1 MMDYLADQSLMLR
14 AVAMVLPLLLAAG
27 LALLL
32 RRAERLDVT
41 TRRLQGVMLGR
52 RANQSAANAF
62 PARLLLGIAGFG
74 RAIAGS
80 GVLSGKALDGIRKQ
94 LAGAGVRGSNAVGLF
109 LGTKIIL
116 AVTFPVL
123 LAATV
128 DVHVSGLMH
137 KMLIVAAAVF
147 GLLLPEFILKSMR
160 KRYLAALESGVPD
173 MLDMLVMCTESGLS
187 LEPALTRVCSEI
199 ASIHPVMARELALTT
214 GELHIMTEPR
224 AAFTNLGER
233 SGLRGL
239 TRLASTLTQTLQY
252 GTPLAPALR
261 SLTTEMR
268 QDMLT
273 RFEERAGRLPSLLT
287 VVMILFILP
296 SLFMIVGGPAVLQ
309 VMQQLR
315 N

>member
-1 MMDYLADQSLMLR
+1 MMAFLADQSVMLR
-14 AVAMVLPLLLAAG
+14 VIITALPLLLALG

-32 RRAERLDVT
+32 RHAERQDVLT
-41 TRRLQGVMLGR
+41 QRLLGVMLGGR
-52 RANQSAANAF
+52 SNRPTDHGV
-62 PARLLLGIAGFG
+62 PARLLRGVARFG

-94 LAGAGVRGSNAVGLF
+94 LASSGIRNGNAVGLF

-116 AVTFPVL
+116 AVTLPMLF
-123 LAATV
+123 AAMV
-128 DVHVSGLMH
+128 DVPGSALLH
-137 KMLIVAAAVF
+137 KLLIVSTAVF
-147 GLLLPEFILKSMR
+147 GLLLPEFVLKFLR
-160 KRYLAALESGVPD
+160 GRYLAALESGLPD

-187 LEPALTRVCSEI
+187 LEPALARVGSEI
-199 ASIHPVMARELALTT
+199 GVIHPVMAKELAITT
-214 GELHIMTEPR
+214 GELQIMTEPR

-239 TRLASTLTQTLQY
+239 SRLASTLTQTLQY

-261 SLTTEMR
+261 SLTAEMR

-296 SLFMIVGGPAVLQ
+296 SLFITVGGPAVLQ
-309 VMQQLR
+309 VLQQLR

>member
-147 GLLLPEFILKSMR
+147 GLLLPEF
-160 KRYLAALESGVPD
+160 
-173 MLDMLVMCTESGLS
+173 MLVMCTESGLS

>member
-1 MMDYLADQSLMLR
+1 MMTYLAEQSLLFQAMLM
-14 AVAMVLPLLLAAG
+14 ALPLLLAVA
-27 LALLL
+27 LAVLL
-32 RRAERLDVT
+32 RRAENRDVT

-52 RANQSAANAF
+52 RADQSAANAF
-62 PARLLLGIAGFG
+62 PTRLLLGIAGFG

-94 LAGAGVRGSNAVGLF
+94 LASSGVRSSNAVGLF

-116 AVTFPVL
+116 AVTFPML

-128 DVHVSGLMH
+128 DVHGSGAMH
-137 KMLIVAAAVF
+137 KILIVAAAVF
-147 GLLLPEFILKSMR
+147 GLLLPEFILKSIR

-187 LEPALTRVCSEI
+187 LEPALARVCSEI
-199 ASIHPVMARELALTT
+199 AAIHPVIARELALTT
-214 GELHIMTEPR
+214 GELQIMTEPR

-252 GTPLAPALR
+252 GTHLAPALR
-261 SLTTEMR
+261 GLTAEMR

-296 SLFMIVGGPAVLQ
+296 SLFMVVGGPAALQ